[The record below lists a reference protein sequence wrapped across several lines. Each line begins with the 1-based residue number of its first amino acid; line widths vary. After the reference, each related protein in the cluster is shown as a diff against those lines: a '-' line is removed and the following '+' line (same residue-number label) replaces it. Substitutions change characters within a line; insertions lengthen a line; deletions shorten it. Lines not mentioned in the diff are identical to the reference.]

1 MDLRLFSLALSAALL
16 AGGGPGAAI
25 AAVAPAPIAPVL
37 QRQLEAYLK
46 TYGKVEHISGG
57 SLSVGLHGHTTTID
71 VAAGTSQIG
80 GGAAVTP
87 SSIFQIGSNTKA
99 FTAVC
104 LLRLEADGKLSVKDT
119 IGKWVPEYPAWANV
133 RIAQL
138 LDMTSGIPT
147 YDDTKAWAADLI
159 ADPRHTFTPV
169 QLIGYI
175 YPKKSLHG
183 WNYSNTGYI
192 VAQLIVERASGE
204 SYTKYVGDVIAKAGL
219 RDTFYQTSFYP
230 ASIFSRQIAGYYD
243 NDGPGNEPLAPLLG
257 KNVRSFSIS
266 WTQAAGGIVSTPS
279 DVVKWARDL
288 YTGPILA
295 QPQRTEQETL
305 VDTNTGQPIA
315 SVSEKSPRGFGL
327 GITEMYKKPI
337 GRFFFYE
344 GETLGYRV
352 AHIYV
357 PSTDTTIVVGLNS
370 QPAGSRDHIGP
381 FLSQIYQTLQAHGL
395 VNLLN
400 H

>member
-1 MDLRLFSLALSAALL
+1 MDLRVLSVGLAALL
-16 AGGGPGAAI
+16 ASGQPGAAI
-25 AAVAPAPIAPVL
+25 AATAPAPIAAVL
-37 QRQLEAYLK
+37 QGQLETYLK

-57 SLSVGLHGHTTTID
+57 SLSVGLHGRTTTID
-71 VAAGTSQIG
+71 AAAGTSQIG

-104 LLRLEADGKLSVKDT
+104 LLRLEASGKLNVKDT
-119 IGKWVPEYPAWANV
+119 IGRWVPEYPAWANV

-159 ADPRHTFTPV
+159 ANPQHTFTPA

-204 SYTKYVGDVIAKAGL
+204 SYTKYVGDVIGTAGL
-219 RDTFYQTSFYP
+219 HDTFYQTSFYP
-230 ASIFSRQIAGYYD
+230 ASVFSRQIAGYYD

-257 KNVRSFSIS
+257 KNVRSYSIS

-279 DVVKWARDL
+279 DIEKWARDL
-288 YTGPILA
+288 YTGAILA
-295 QPQRTEQETL
+295 APQRAELEAL
-305 VDTNTGQPIA
+305 IDTNTGEPLA
-315 SVSEKSPRGFGL
+315 AVSEKSSRGFGL
-327 GITEMYKKPI
+327 GITELYKKPI

-370 QPAGSRDHIGP
+370 QTAGSRDHIGP
-381 FLSQIYQTLQAHGL
+381 FMSQIYQTLQDRGL
-395 VNLLN
+395 VRLLN
-400 H
+400 R